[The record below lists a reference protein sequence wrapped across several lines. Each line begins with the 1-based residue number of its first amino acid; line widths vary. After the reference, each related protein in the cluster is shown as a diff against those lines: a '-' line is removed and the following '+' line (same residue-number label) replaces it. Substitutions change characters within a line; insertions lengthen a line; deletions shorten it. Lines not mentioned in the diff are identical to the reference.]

1 MLPVLVL
8 RPEPGASATARRAR
22 ALGLAPVVAPLF
34 VIGPRRWDAP
44 PATSVDALML
54 TSANAVRHGGPALLR
69 YADLPV
75 FAVGSATADAAR
87 AAGFRTVHAGE
98 RDGQAVVAA
107 MVASGIGCVLHLS
120 GREVAAVDP
129 RGIAITRVAV
139 YAGDVLPAPDLPTDG
154 VALIHSVRAA
164 RRFAAIVPQRVDQQ
178 LVAISAAVADAAG
191 RGWAGVAVAATPDD
205 AAMLALAQRL
215 CQSGRND

>member
-8 RPEPGASATARRAR
+8 RPEPGATATARRAR

-34 VIGPRRWDAP
+34 VVGPLRWEEP
-44 PATSVDALML
+44 PVASVDALML
-54 TSANAVRHGGPALLR
+54 TSANAVRHGGQALLR

-75 FAVGSATADAAR
+75 FAVGSATAQAAR
-87 AAGFRTVHAGE
+87 VAGFRAVHAGE

-107 MVASGIGCVLHLS
+107 MVASGIGRVLYLS

-139 YAGDVLPAPDLPTDG
+139 YASDALPAPNLPAES
-154 VALIHSVRAA
+154 VALIHSARAG
-164 RRFAAIVPQRVDQQ
+164 RRFATVVPQRARHR
-178 LVAISAAVADAAG
+178 LVAISAAVAEVASS
-191 RGWAGVAVAATPDD
+191 GWADIDIAATPDD
-205 AAMLALAQRL
+205 TAMLALAQRL
-215 CQSGRND
+215 CQSGRDD